1 MSYIF
6 VDVEEARRCAGL
18 LSEET
23 ARLHS
28 ILQAAPAP
36 VVPGLQALYDHVA
49 SLTADLITETEKY
62 STADEKMK
70 SLHLLTN
77 ERTENANGKG

>member
-6 VDVEEARRCAGL
+6 VDVEEARRCARL
-18 LSEET
+18 LNEESE
-23 ARLHS
+23 RLHS
-28 ILQAAPAP
+28 MLQAAPVP

-49 SLTADLITETEKY
+49 SLTADLISETEKY

-77 ERTENANGKG
+77 ERTDNTNGKG